1 MENALQ
7 RNDFWDEARKY
18 KFTSS
23 NVHRIVTDPRTK
35 EAKAKGE
42 LSETTKAYI
51 VEKITEENDGYLQ
64 NVDTEATVW
73 GVENESK
80 ARHFY
85 TKLTNIEVEDVG
97 FLQYN
102 DYYGGSPDGIV
113 YHNNIKGCLEIKC
126 PFISTNHTKHCEIR
140 TIADFKEKIPK
151 YYWQCV
157 SHMIVSDA
165 QFCDFVS
172 FDPRVN
178 KVGFFMF
185 RLHRNEE
192 EVNFLLDKLKKA
204 KEYKDWYSNTYLNST
219 NEHFIILY
227 NS

>member
-1 MENALQ
+1 MENSLQ

-23 NVHRIVTDPRTK
+23 NVHRIVTEPRTK
-35 EAKAKGE
+35 EAKARGE
-42 LSETTKAYI
+42 LSETTKNYI
-51 VEKITEENDGYLQ
+51 KEKITEENDGYLA

-113 YHNNIKGCLEIKC
+113 YHNGVKGCLEIKC
-126 PFISTNHTKHCEIR
+126 PFISTNHTNHCEIR
-140 TIADFKEKIPK
+140 SVENFKDNIPK

-185 RLHRNEE
+185 RLHRDENE
-192 EVNFLLDKLKKA
+192 VQFLLEKLKKA
-204 KEYKDWYSNTYLNST
+204 QEFKKEYTNTYFST
-219 NEHFIILY
+219 KEHYVILY